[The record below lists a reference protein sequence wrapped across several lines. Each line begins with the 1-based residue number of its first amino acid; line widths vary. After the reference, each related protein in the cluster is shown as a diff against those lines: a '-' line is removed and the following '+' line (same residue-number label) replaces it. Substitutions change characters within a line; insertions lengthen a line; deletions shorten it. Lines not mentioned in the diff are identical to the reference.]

1 MEHGHDAGQ
10 RFSFPSVDSLH
21 LRMWIRTAQR
31 PREQHAIHAHV
42 LAVVTQVGD
51 YTQTV
56 KARNPL
62 SDHVETLT
70 GGRRCRACCRWLSR
84 ARPRRRL
91 AQLCGIQ
98 SDYGSRHLVE
108 FSDQLVPHGIVREHP
123 PLAFAQAGRVLR
135 ILDYAQRINLLLH
148 ILAPIYLSVGP
159 TVLLTAA
166 PYRACVR
173 SRSRGSLRYT
183 ASRPHY
189 YRPVPPRLLRPYR
202 MARLG
207 QNLAHSGF
215 VESCRIP
222 NRRDCTFRARYVEN
236 PRFLL
241 QVERKIV
248 ELLNG
253 AKRRDK
259 LKLP

>member
-62 SDHVETLT
+62 SDHVETGRLT
-70 GGRRCRACCRWLSR
+70 GGRRCRTCCRWLSR

-108 FSDQLVPHGIVREHP
+108 FSDQLVPHGIVREDP
-123 PLAFAQAGRVLR
+123 PLAFAPYPCSYL
-135 ILDYAQRINLLLH
+135 
-148 ILAPIYLSVGP
+148 LSVGP
-159 TVLLTAA
+159 TVLLTAP

-189 YRPVPPRLLRPYR
+189 YRPVPPRFLRSYR

-236 PRFLL
+236 PGFLL
-241 QVERKIV
+241 QFERKVV

>member
-1 MEHGHDAGQ
+1 MTSNRGGSLAAAGAG
-10 RFSFPSVDSLH
+10 RAAGGCAVRGRGAAWPSCAAYKAITGAVISLNSPTNSFHTGSFASILH
-21 LRMWIRTAQR
+21 
-31 PREQHAIHAHV
+31 
-42 LAVVTQVGD
+42 
-51 YTQTV
+51 
-56 KARNPL
+56 
-62 SDHVETLT
+62 
-70 GGRRCRACCRWLSR
+70 WLSLKP
-84 ARPRRRL
+84 A
-91 AQLCGIQ
+91 AYCGSWTTRSASIFC
-98 SDYGSRHLVE
+98 SISLSPHL
-108 FSDQLVPHGIVREHP
+108 
-123 PLAFAQAGRVLR
+123 
-135 ILDYAQRINLLLH
+135 
-148 ILAPIYLSVGP
+148 LSVGP

-222 NRRDCTFRARYVEN
+222 NRPDCTFRARYVKY

>member
-62 SDHVETLT
+62 SDHVETGRLT
-70 GGRRCRACCRWLSR
+70 GGRRCRTCCRWLSR

-108 FSDQLVPHGIVREHP
+108 FSDQLVPHGIVREDP

-148 ILAPIYLSVGP
+148 IVISPTALPHGP
-159 TVLLTAA
+159 TRPESGALW
-166 PYRACVR
+166 
-173 SRSRGSLRYT
+173 LR
-183 ASRPHY
+183 RV
-189 YRPVPPRLLRPYR
+189 VPDPKP
-202 MARLG
+202 A
-207 QNLAHSGF
+207 
-215 VESCRIP
+215 
-222 NRRDCTFRARYVEN
+222 
-236 PRFLL
+236 
-241 QVERKIV
+241 
-248 ELLNG
+248 
-253 AKRRDK
+253 
-259 LKLP
+259 